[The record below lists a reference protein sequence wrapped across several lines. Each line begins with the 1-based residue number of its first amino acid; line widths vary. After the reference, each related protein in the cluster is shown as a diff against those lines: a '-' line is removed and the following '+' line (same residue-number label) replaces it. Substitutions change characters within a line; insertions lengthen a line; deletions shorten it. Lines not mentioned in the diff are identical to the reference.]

1 MMGSPILCPVCA
13 SHRVARADGIVLFA
27 EAAVPYNGVMVMVQ

>member
-13 SHRVARADGIVLFA
+13 SHRVARADGIVLYA
-27 EAAVPYNGVMVMVQ
+27 EAAEPYNGEIGMVQ